1 MKSEERREKSEERKE
16 KSEEIM
22 EQFAYRN
29 LIAYQKGK
37 EVVMQTYR

>member
-1 MKSEERREKSEERKE
+1 MKQDERWNLRYQEV
-16 KSEEIM
+16 M